1 MPVTF
6 NTVCDRRPRRTAV
19 EILFHVSDGR
29 RMRNECITLVDG
41 KYKIIIT
48 SSFSPSCHYHLISSG
63 LLKWQLLSANSPQ
76 VFLVFPSFFP
86 YALWPVMP
94 VNFVVYKTKFC
105 GLCHLPTESMMLF
118 LFLHVHLMMM
128 IHIGRARSAGTYV
141 AGGWCR

>member
-76 VFLVFPSFFP
+76 VFLVFPSFFFVCP
-86 YALWPVMP
+86 VTRDACQFCCVQDQVLWALPP
-94 VNFVVYKTKFC
+94 PNKVNDAVFIPPCTPNDDDSHWQ
-105 GLCHLPTESMMLF
+105 GP
-118 LFLHVHLMMM
+118 
-128 IHIGRARSAGTYV
+128 
-141 AGGWCR
+141 